1 MDFPEFV
8 ASVLGVQVDQFLL
21 PSGDQEQQD
30 PLENGVRRT
39 EFEGFVKTI
48 LTFVGEHY
56 DTVLVIDAISCQTDG
71 INREDSQRLEGKR
84 TLGVSRQH
92 DWINS

>member
-30 PLENGVRRT
+30 PLENVVQRT
-39 EFEGFVKTI
+39 EFEGFVETI
-48 LTFVGEHY
+48 LTFVGEHD
-56 DTVLVIDAISCQTDG
+56 DTVLVIGAISCQTDG
-71 INREDSQRLEGKR
+71 INQEDSRHLEGKP
-84 TLGVSRQH
+84 TLSGSRQL
-92 DWINS
+92 DRINS